1 MVFSGGLIDKADL
14 AKDKALLSEYEER
27 IKIIT
32 LEEYTNKMI
41 EGTSRKLIDLVKEKL
56 DNEDWVSNVEKIE
69 EDQIKVITKDKYIII
84 AKIGEDGSVEIVA
97 EGKDDGEPYPSLTLT
112 QDPYNEDDG
121 EIIKIKVEAE
131 VEKTSKTK
139 KVTTVRIVKPERMK
153 QEKEYTEGGVIFE
166 VTENGVY
173 TFEAETNMGKTKR
186 KTIEINISKPES
198 DIEITSEPTTPRNT
212 ESTGTQ
218 NGIAKGPIN
227 VEIKYGDNSYI
238 KQYRKETD
246 ESWTEVNGTTASFTV
261 TENIA
266 IFAKYSDGTNT
277 FKTLTYNIK
286 NVDNVEPTIE
296 SIETQ
301 VEGATVTVN
310 AVAKDEAK
318 DSKGVSAATGIEG
331 IARYEYSINGKSYQ
345 ESNKFNITSP
355 EMNTVYVKA
364 IDKAGN
370 EKIESKKID
379 IKDVATV
386 EITNIDN
393 GTVNIFDDVTTTFTA
408 KMVGMNYKYQ
418 WYYNDTAIG
427 EQSEELSGERT
438 IAFNVPTTTMTMDNY
453 SGGTYKCKVTN
464 GVGENEATAKQTVTY
479 TISDANQM
487 KNFAKRVNNQSITFE
502 GKTIE
507 QTADID
513 LSSVCG
519 ETIGNWEPIK
529 SFSGTYDG
537 KGKNISNM
545 YIMAKTSTHQGLFGT
560 NNGYIKNVNVSNLNI
575 YASGESGGIVAW
587 NTGNVESCKNL
598 GGNIELYGAEARSGG
613 IVGCNYNGTIKKSV
627 NYSKIQAVATDGK
640 HVGGIVGFNGWES
653 GEVGKVEMCC
663 NYGDITTN
671 QSYAGGIVGCN
682 MNGYIK
688 SSYNVGNVVAKSV
701 LAGGIAGVTH
711 NATIENSYNI
721 GNVTAGNGVGS
732 ISGDGSSNNVKQ
744 CYYLKGTAEGGIY
757 GADTEGSAE
766 AKTGTFMKSSEFV
779 NLLGSSNWKLVA
791 GKNKGYPVLS
801 WEEGTAITVENYDIY
816 WNGVISK
823 ELVLNEFTNWDIK
836 GEVTIE
842 SDYININTSKD
853 RSAYANVYAKD
864 KIDLSK
870 YNSIIIRKS
879 NVNLKRLYIVTE
891 NLGIVNKEV
900 IPFSFES
907 KNTVKLGNDT
917 YACDI
922 STESITGWLAIDAYN
937 TANDGNIYEIYLST
951 KTVEH
956 LKAEYG
962 Q

>member
-14 AKDKALLSEYEER
+14 AKEKALLSEYEER

-41 EGTSRKLIDLVKEKL
+41 EGTRRKLIDLVKEKL
-56 DNEDWVSNVEKIE
+56 DNEDWVANVEKIE

-97 EGKDDGEPYPSLTLT
+97 EGKDDGEPYPSITLT
-112 QDPYNEDDG
+112 QLPLEGTENEK
-121 EIIKIKVEAE
+121 IKIKVEAE

-246 ESWTEVNGTTASFTV
+246 ESWTTITEKTANFQV

-277 FKTLTYNIK
+277 FKTVTYNIK

-393 GTVNIFDDVTTTFTA
+393 GTVNIFDDVTTTVTA

-502 GKTIE
+502 GETIE

-519 ETIGNWEPIK
+519 ETIGNWEPIDN
-529 SFSGTYDG
+529 FSGTYNG
-537 KGKNISNM
+537 NYNSISNM
-545 YIMAKTSTHQGLFGT
+545 YIYSNQERIGLFELINPSGLIRNT
-560 NNGYIKNVNVSNLNI
+560 TMKNVYIN
-575 YASGESGGIVAW
+575 GESSMYVGTFAGILGWGEIENCGVDSGKIIVKT
-587 NTGNVESCKNL
+587 NEEEVYEGN
-598 GGNIELYGAEARSGG
+598 
-613 IVGCNYNGTIKKSV
+613 CN
-627 NYSKIQAVATDGK
+627 
-640 HVGGIVGFNGWES
+640 VGGIVGWSFKSVSNCYNKASINVICNNDTILCVVGGIIGSNTEI
-653 GEVGKVEMCC
+653 GKVQNCYNIGEI
-663 NYGDITTN
+663 NVSGTN
-671 QSYAGGIVGCN
+671 INLWSGGIIGYS
-682 MNGYIK
+682 NGGSI
-688 SSYNVGNVVAKSV
+688 
-701 LAGGIAGVTH
+701 I
-711 NATIENSYNI
+711 NSYNI
-721 GNVTAGNGVGS
+721 GTIKCERLAGGLLGRAEDNSSTRPTVITNS
-732 ISGDGSSNNVKQ
+732 YCSDETQYSYYDEKSGYTTYNVKKEEIKK
-744 CYYLKGTAEGGIY
+744 YTSI
-757 GADTEGSAE
+757 
-766 AKTGTFMKSSEFV
+766 
-779 NLLGSSNWKLVA
+779 LGSEY
-791 GKNKGYPVLS
+791 KNVDNINNGYPILK
-801 WEEGTAITVENYDIY
+801 WE
-816 WNGVISK
+816 
-823 ELVLNEFTNWDIK
+823 
-836 GEVTIE
+836 
-842 SDYININTSKD
+842 
-853 RSAYANVYAKD
+853 
-864 KIDLSK
+864 
-870 YNSIIIRKS
+870 
-879 NVNLKRLYIVTE
+879 
-891 NLGIVNKEV
+891 
-900 IPFSFES
+900 
-907 KNTVKLGNDT
+907 
-917 YACDI
+917 
-922 STESITGWLAIDAYN
+922 
-937 TANDGNIYEIYLST
+937 
-951 KTVEH
+951 
-956 LKAEYG
+956 
-962 Q
+962 

>member
-1 MVFSGGLIDKADL
+1 MVFSGELIDKADL
-14 AKDKALLSEYEER
+14 AKEKALLSEYEER

-139 KVTTVRIVKPERMK
+139 KVTTVRIVKPENMK

-166 VTENGVY
+166 VTGNGVY
-173 TFEAETNMGKTKR
+173 TIEAESNMGKTRR
-186 KTIEINISKPES
+186 KTIEINIAKPES
-198 DIEITSEPTTPRNT
+198 DIEIASEPITARNT

-246 ESWTEVNGTTASFTV
+246 ESWTEVNGTTANFQV

-393 GTVNIFDDVTTTFTA
+393 GTVNIFDDV
-408 KMVGMNYKYQ
+408 Q
-418 WYYNDTAIG
+418 
-427 EQSEELSGERT
+427 Q
-438 IAFNVPTTTMTMDNY
+438 
-453 SGGTYKCKVTN
+453 
-464 GVGENEATAKQTVTY
+464 
-479 TISDANQM
+479 
-487 KNFAKRVNNQSITFE
+487 
-502 GKTIE
+502 
-507 QTADID
+507 
-513 LSSVCG
+513 
-519 ETIGNWEPIK
+519 
-529 SFSGTYDG
+529 
-537 KGKNISNM
+537 
-545 YIMAKTSTHQGLFGT
+545 
-560 NNGYIKNVNVSNLNI
+560 
-575 YASGESGGIVAW
+575 
-587 NTGNVESCKNL
+587 
-598 GGNIELYGAEARSGG
+598 
-613 IVGCNYNGTIKKSV
+613 
-627 NYSKIQAVATDGK
+627 
-640 HVGGIVGFNGWES
+640 
-653 GEVGKVEMCC
+653 
-663 NYGDITTN
+663 
-671 QSYAGGIVGCN
+671 
-682 MNGYIK
+682 
-688 SSYNVGNVVAKSV
+688 
-701 LAGGIAGVTH
+701 
-711 NATIENSYNI
+711 
-721 GNVTAGNGVGS
+721 
-732 ISGDGSSNNVKQ
+732 
-744 CYYLKGTAEGGIY
+744 
-757 GADTEGSAE
+757 
-766 AKTGTFMKSSEFV
+766 
-779 NLLGSSNWKLVA
+779 
-791 GKNKGYPVLS
+791 
-801 WEEGTAITVENYDIY
+801 
-816 WNGVISK
+816 
-823 ELVLNEFTNWDIK
+823 
-836 GEVTIE
+836 
-842 SDYININTSKD
+842 
-853 RSAYANVYAKD
+853 
-864 KIDLSK
+864 
-870 YNSIIIRKS
+870 
-879 NVNLKRLYIVTE
+879 
-891 NLGIVNKEV
+891 
-900 IPFSFES
+900 
-907 KNTVKLGNDT
+907 
-917 YACDI
+917 
-922 STESITGWLAIDAYN
+922 
-937 TANDGNIYEIYLST
+937 
-951 KTVEH
+951 H
-956 LKAEYG
+956 LQQKW
-962 Q
+962 

>member
-1 MVFSGGLIDKADL
+1 MVVTIIILVILATISINMVFSGGLIDKADL
-14 AKDKALLSEYEER
+14 AKERTLLSEYEER

-41 EGTSRKLIDLVKEKL
+41 EGKSSKLIDLVKEKL
-56 DNEDWVSNVEKIE
+56 ENEDWVANVENIE

-112 QDPYNEDDG
+112 QEPYNEDDG

-139 KVTTVRIVKPERMK
+139 KVTTVRIVKPENMK

-166 VTENGVY
+166 VTGNGVY
-173 TFEAETNMGKTKR
+173 TVEAESNMGKTRR
-186 KTIEINISKPES
+186 KTIEINIAKPES
-198 DIEITSEPTTPRNT
+198 DIEIASEPITARNT

-246 ESWTEVNGTTASFTV
+246 ESWTTVSEKTVNFQV

-277 FKTLTYNIK
+277 FKTVTYNIK

-408 KMVGMNYKYQ
+408 KIVGMNYKYQ

-438 IAFNVPTTTMTMDNY
+438 IAFNVPTNTMTMDNY

-464 GVGENEATAKQTVTY
+464 GVGENEVTAKQTVTY

-502 GKTIE
+502 GKIIE

-519 ETIGNWEPIK
+519 ETIGSWDPIANYPLDDSPKEGFKGDFNGNNYKIK
-529 SFSGTYDG
+529 S
-537 KGKNISNM
+537 I
-545 YIMAKTSTHQGLFGT
+545 YINSTQEYSQGLFGV
-560 NNGYIKNVNVSNLNI
+560 NYGSIKNVHIS
-575 YASGESGGIVAW
+575 SGVIKNEALSCGGIVA
-587 NTGNVESCKNL
+587 T
-598 GGNIELYGAEARSGG
+598 
-613 IVGCNYNGTIKKSV
+613 
-627 NYSKIQAVATDGK
+627 NYSIVENCSNNASVTGVRA
-640 HVGGIVGFNGWES
+640 VGGIVGSNLKIIRKCYNTGS
-653 GEVGKVEMCC
+653 
-663 NYGDITTN
+663 ITGN
-671 QSYAGGIVGCN
+671 NRVGGIVGDHS
-682 MNGYIK
+682 NGGTDTGAELYDC
-688 SSYNVGNVVAKSV
+688 YNTGEVKCSGFWG
-701 LAGGIAGVTH
+701 GGIAGV
-711 NATIENSYNI
+711 NYNDCIIENSYNVGKVI
-721 GNVTAGNGVGS
+721 NDNGDSKTIFGVVGDNFSKVTN
-732 ISGDGSSNNVKQ
+732 
-744 CYYLKGTAEGGIY
+744 CYYLENSASAGMGKGDVY
-757 GADTEGSAE
+757 GQVEVRTEAYM
-766 AKTGTFMKSSEFV
+766 KTNGFVENLGTT
-779 NLLGSSNWKLVA
+779 NWKIVDGL
-791 GKNKGYPVLS
+791 NNGYPVLS
-801 WEEGTAITVENYDIY
+801 WEEGTAISGRYNAYFFYGILGGQGNVDDKKTVTIKPGACQYGPYVTLTPGKYQIRYVGDNFNSIESSQYQVRSIYSEEGTEIPEETWPIVISIQESNRVIYTVEITKTSPNTEFMLYNPSTNDKDIS
-816 WNGVISK
+816 VKFI
-823 ELVLNEFTNWDIK
+823 
-836 GEVTIE
+836 
-842 SDYININTSKD
+842 
-853 RSAYANVYAKD
+853 
-864 KIDLSK
+864 
-870 YNSIIIRKS
+870 
-879 NVNLKRLYIVTE
+879 
-891 NLGIVNKEV
+891 EV
-900 IPFSFES
+900 IRL
-907 KNTVKLGNDT
+907 T
-917 YACDI
+917 
-922 STESITGWLAIDAYN
+922 
-937 TANDGNIYEIYLST
+937 
-951 KTVEH
+951 
-956 LKAEYG
+956 
-962 Q
+962 